1 MTDEKSNPEN
11 EVPRPEGTSPEIV
24 PVTEDLYT
32 DMTLE
37 ELEQRL
43 ELQALL
49 DGDLGAEA
57 CYIEVE
63 TTECGTKGT
72 TIITTVV
79 TRPPDP
85 T

>member
-11 EVPRPEGTSPEIV
+11 EVPRLEATSPEIV

-49 DGDLGAEA
+49 DGDVGAEA
-57 CYIEVE
+57 CYIEISDE
-63 TTECGTKGT
+63 ECNTKVT
-72 TIITTVV
+72 TIITSVV

>member
-1 MTDEKSNPEN
+1 MTDEMSDPES
-11 EVPRPEGTSPEIV
+11 EVPRPDATSPEIV

-63 TTECGTKGT
+63 SEQCGTKGT
-72 TIITTVV
+72 TIITVT